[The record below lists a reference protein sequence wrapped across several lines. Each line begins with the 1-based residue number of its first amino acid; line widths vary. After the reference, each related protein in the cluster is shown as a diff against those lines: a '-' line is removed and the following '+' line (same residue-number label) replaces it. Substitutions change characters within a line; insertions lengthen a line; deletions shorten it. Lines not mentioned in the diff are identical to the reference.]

1 MKNQKHKSQHKFLAY
16 LSIHLV
22 VLSWGF
28 EAILSKLTLQVMP
41 PSTLL
46 FFRILI
52 GLVFIALVKLITEG
66 FTPVPFRQLVPF
78 LLFGVVG
85 YFFNVFFQYQGF
97 TLLPVAHVVIIMSF
111 VAAASVLVD
120 RVLHQVLISRT
131 LLVALFACIGGV
143 ALVIGLYN
151 SSTDFGHWMGYV
163 YTFGAML
170 CATFYNQYAPKLSQT
185 NSNLTILFY
194 MYLFAGLFAAP
205 LGLSALP
212 DWSAITLREI
222 FTILYLGVV
231 GNGLVSILLVYSLS
245 KLGSSK
251 ASVFTNLQPATAGF
265 FGWLIL
271 KESLTPIQLIG
282 IVVVIVGGYIVIR
295 EHGKAEVRKA
305 ERQRAAL
312 HPVELQPVESTHT

>member
-1 MKNQKHKSQHKFLAY
+1 MKNQKQNPQHKFLAY

-28 EAILSKLTLQVMP
+28 EAILSKMTLQVMP
-41 PSTLL
+41 PSTLI

-66 FTPVPFRQLVPF
+66 FTPVSFRQLVPF

-85 YFFNVFFQYQGF
+85 YFFNVFLQYQGF

-111 VAAASVLVD
+111 VTAASVLVD
-120 RVLHQVLISRT
+120 RVLHQLRISRT

-222 FTILYLGVV
+222 STILYLGVV
-231 GNGLVSILLVYSLS
+231 GNGLVAILLVYSLS

-251 ASVFTNLQPATAGF
+251 TSVFTNLQPATAGF

-305 ERQRAAL
+305 ASIDPARID
-312 HPVELQPVESTHT
+312 T

>member
-1 MKNQKHKSQHKFLAY
+1 M
-16 LSIHLV
+16 

-28 EAILSKLTLQVMP
+28 EAILSKMTLQVMQ

-52 GLVFIALVKLITEG
+52 GLVFVALVKLITEG

-185 NSNLTILFY
+185 YSNLTILFY

-212 DWSAITLREI
+212 DWSSITLREI
-222 FTILYLGVV
+222 FTILYLGIV

-251 ASVFTNLQPATAGF
+251 TSVFTNLQPATAGF